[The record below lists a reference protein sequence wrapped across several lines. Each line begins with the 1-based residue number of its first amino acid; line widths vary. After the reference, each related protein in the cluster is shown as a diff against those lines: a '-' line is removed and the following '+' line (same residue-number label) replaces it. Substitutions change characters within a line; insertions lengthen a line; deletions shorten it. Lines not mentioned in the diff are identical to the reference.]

1 MKLEGRVMLGAVQ
14 IIVPQG
20 LESGCE
26 TEKGV
31 SKLSDL
37 SIKCSTGF
45 FLIPSTSESLAAPSL
60 LTLKVMMLRALA
72 RLLERTLECKS
83 IR

>member
-1 MKLEGRVMLGAVQ
+1 MLGAVQ
-14 IIVPQG
+14 LIVPQG
-20 LESGCE
+20 LEVGWE
-26 TEKGV
+26 IEKGD
-31 SKLSDL
+31 SRLSDL

-45 FLIPSTSESLAAPSL
+45 FLIPSTSESLAASSL

>member
-1 MKLEGRVMLGAVQ
+1 MKLEGRVMLGALQ

-20 LESGCE
+20 LESGGE
-26 TEKGV
+26 TEKAV

-45 FLIPSTSESLAAPSL
+45 FLIPSTSESLSAPSL

-72 RLLERTLECKS
+72 RLLERTFECKS

>member
-1 MKLEGRVMLGAVQ
+1 MLGAVQ
-14 IIVPQG
+14 LIVPQG
-20 LESGCE
+20 LEVGWE
-26 TEKGV
+26 IEKGD
-31 SKLSDL
+31 SSLSDL
-37 SIKCSTGF
+37 SIKCTTGL
-45 FLIPSTSESLAAPSL
+45 FLIPSTSESLAASSL

>member
-1 MKLEGRVMLGAVQ
+1 MKLEGRLMLGALQ

-20 LESGCE
+20 LESGGE
-26 TEKGV
+26 TEKAV

-45 FLIPSTSESLAAPSL
+45 FLIPSTSESLSAPSL

-72 RLLERTLECKS
+72 RLLERTFECKS